1 MPKKP
6 TEDYEQL
13 SEYSRRNPGFKDD
26 LEFDMSFE
34 LLGKKVTRKARI
46 VYAHTPE
53 WEYFEG
59 AAMTD
64 EPITGMYEL
73 LDAIEAVIG
82 SPTGSQKG
90 MHERAWRNKWPK
102 TSSMKLCTRCSPSI
116 S

>member
-1 MPKKP
+1 MPVKAWIVHRQRQ
-6 TEDYEQL
+6 DGSL
-13 SEYSRRNPGFKDD
+13 F
-26 LEFDMSFE
+26 FE

-90 MHERAWRNKWPK
+90 MHERAWRNNGQRHRP
-102 TSSMKLCTRCSPSI
+102 
-116 S
+116 

>member
-1 MPKKP
+1 
-6 TEDYEQL
+6 
-13 SEYSRRNPGFKDD
+13 
-26 LEFDMSFE
+26 
-34 LLGKKVTRKARI
+34 
-46 VYAHTPE
+46 
-53 WEYFEG
+53 
-59 AAMTD
+59 MTD

-73 LDAIEAVIG
+73 LVAIEAVIG